1 MTEILGLRTEGMLSV
16 VMNLRIQQKTEVK
29 NRNNSHLGKNV
40 LITSTKKAGDCSS
53 RRQKRYLSRKVVF
66 S

>member
-1 MTEILGLRTEGMLSV
+1 MTEIPGLRMEGMLSV

-40 LITSTKKAGDCSS
+40 LITIIKKAGNCSS
-53 RRQKRYLSRKVVF
+53 RRQKIYLTRKVVF